1 MRYENVCHHFLYN
14 KVFISP
20 ADETSLETKLFSQ
33 FCPSIMVHE
42 LRGLSLRTKFL
53 KKGSDTMYGWMYKLS
68 SQHLSFNLNHQITNI
83 DLILSNRGMHVCYKA
98 TKRFEIVDI

>member
-42 LRGLSLRTKFL
+42 LRGLSLRTKKK

-68 SQHLSFNLNHQITNI
+68 ISIFII
-83 DLILSNRGMHVCYKA
+83 
-98 TKRFEIVDI
+98 